1 MSDLKIAVAGMG
13 YVGLAN
19 AVLLAQ
25 KNEVT
30 AVDISVE
37 KVNLLNRGIPPVA
50 DEDIERFLK
59 QGGLSLSV
67 SADAQKAYREAQLVI
82 IAVPTDYDPEKNY
95 FDTSAVESVIE
106 QVLDVNGGAD
116 IVIRSTVPV
125 GFTDSARKRFG
136 CERLIF
142 APEFLREGRA
152 LYDCLHPSRI
162 IVGAPQDCPA
172 AAEAAK
178 RLAELLKQSAA
189 ERDIPTL
196 FTEPSEAE
204 AVKLFSNTYLAMRVA
219 YFNELDTYCAIKGLN
234 ARQII
239 DGVGLDPR
247 IGAHYNNPSFGYGGY
262 CLPKDA
268 KQLLAN
274 YGGVPSDIIGA
285 VVSANRT
292 RKDFIAQQIAEKKP
306 RVVGVYRLSMKNGA
320 DNFRHSSVLGIIRR
334 LTEMHITV
342 IVYEPLLSGSEC
354 CHGCKLYADLDS
366 FKRHADIIV
375 SNRISAELADVSDK
389 VYTRDI
395 YGRD

>member
-1 MSDLKIAVAGMG
+1 MRIAVAGMG

-25 KNEVT
+25 NNKVT
-30 AVDISVE
+30 AVDISEE
-37 KVNLLNRGIPPVA
+37 KVNLLNNGISPVA
-50 DEDIERFLK
+50 DEDIERFLRR
-59 QGGLSLSV
+59 GGLSLSA

-82 IAVPTDYDPEKNY
+82 IAVPTDYDHGKNY

-106 QVLDVNGGAD
+106 QVLAVNGGAD

-125 GFTDSARKRFG
+125 GFTDSARKRYG
-136 CERLIF
+136 CQRLIF

-152 LYDCLHPSRI
+152 LYDCLYPSRI
-162 IVGAPQDCPA
+162 IAGAPQNCPA
-172 AAEAAK
+172 ATEAAK
-178 RLAELLKQSAA
+178 RLAELLKQGAA
-189 ERDIPTL
+189 CGDIPTL
-196 FTEPSEAE
+196 FTEPAEAE
-204 AVKLFSNTYLAMRVA
+204 AVKLFSNTYLALRVA
-219 YFNELDTYCAIKGLN
+219 YFNELDTYCEIKGLN

-239 DGVGLDPR
+239 DGVCLDPR

-274 YGGVPSDIIGA
+274 YRGVPSDIIGA

-292 RKDFIAQQIAEKKP
+292 RKDFIAHQIAQKNP
-306 RVVGVYRLSMKNGA
+306 RIVGIYRLAMKSGA

-334 LTEMHITV
+334 LMQMHISM
-342 IVYEPLLSGSEC
+342 IVYEPLLCGSEYFR
-354 CHGCKLYADLDS
+354 GCKVYTDLDS
-366 FKRHADIIV
+366 FKRSADIIV
-375 SNRISAELADVSDK
+375 SNRISKELADVADK

>member
-1 MSDLKIAVAGMG
+1 MRIAVAGMG

-30 AVDISVE
+30 AVDISAE
-37 KVNLLNRGIPPVA
+37 KVNLLNSGISPVA

-59 QGGLSLSV
+59 RGGLSLSA
-67 SADAQKAYREAQLVI
+67 SAEAEKVYREAQLVI

-152 LYDCLHPSRI
+152 LYDCLYPSRI

-178 RLAELLKQSAA
+178 NLADLLKHGAA

-274 YGGVPSDIIGA
+274 YKGVPSNIIGA

-292 RKDFIAQQIAEKKP
+292 RKDFIAQQIAEKNP
-306 RVVGVYRLSMKNGA
+306 HVVGIYRLSMKNGA

-334 LTEMHITV
+334 LMEMHITV
-342 IVYEPLLSGSEC
+342 IVYEPLLSSSEC
-354 CHGCKLYADLDS
+354 CHGCKVYADLDR
-366 FKRHADIIV
+366 FKQHADIIV

-395 YGRD
+395 YSRD